1 MNHHKNVKD
10 PGPAPCPEL
19 AELGASWAELPIM
32 ERADRLRVLMDRGY
46 SRRALARALGCSEAL
61 VRQLLEMEDLNEE
74 EKQALQKG
82 SLSVRRALH
91 RVKGRENLERLP
103 QLKEAEPE
111 STVQIEPIVGAFK
124 IWIEGL
130 QLYGVQLKNLFD
142 ELRCGPAGLLHNGL
156 PPEALICGQTILGMT
171 PAQVIAASRPP
182 GVIPVYAPYLINFAY
197 VWHARWSRQLMPD
210 PELRQTVLAL

>member
-91 RVKGRENLERLP
+91 RVKGRENLERLH
-103 QLKEAEPE
+103 QLKEAEQE
-111 STVQIEPIVGAFK
+111 TTRQTETLVGAFRN
-124 IWIEGL
+124 WIEGL
-130 QLYGVQLKNLFD
+130 QLHGVYLKNLFD
-142 ELRCGPAGLLHNGL
+142 ELQRGWDGFLLSRL
-156 PPEALICGQTILGMT
+156 PPESPNFGQTILGKT
-171 PAQVIAASRPP
+171 PAQVIAASQPP
-182 GVIPVYAPYLINFAY
+182 GVIPVYVPYLINFVY
-197 VWHARWSRQLMPD
+197 VSGRVFTRSLARVGR
-210 PELRQTVLAL
+210 